1 MDFCFFF
8 FALEKVQEKSFDFW
22 KFSVSK
28 RIFFYANNMKDVHA
42 IQTAKIKNIF
52 WIVFL
57 LFFLNLIIKL
67 TSQKSHS
74 ITYYTFQK
82 SIYFLLLSVTFLFD
96 WSINVLFDLIS
107 FCIVYK
113 CVVDYVFYPFGRTNE
128 GNLIFRFEVGHSC
141 KLIYK
146 RLDQPIK
153 FVRRI
158 IYQKER
164 NLSVFVIKKLLKTE
178 IVCRR

>member
-1 MDFCFFF
+1 MDFCLFFF
-8 FALEKVQEKSFDFW
+8 TLK
-22 KFSVSK
+22 KFRK
-28 RIFFYANNMKDVHA
+28 K
-42 IQTAKIKNIF
+42 
-52 WIVFL
+52 FL
-57 LFFLNLIIKL
+57 LLFYFPSFAFFFPFLLLKKSKISSELFSFFLLEFNHQINPLK
-67 TSQKSHS
+67 SQS

-82 SIYFLLLSVTFLFD
+82 SIYFLLLLVTFLFD

-146 RLDQPIK
+146 RLD
-153 FVRRI
+153 
-158 IYQKER
+158 
-164 NLSVFVIKKLLKTE
+164 
-178 IVCRR
+178 

>member
-8 FALEKVQEKSFDFW
+8 FTLKKFRKSFDYFFPFLRVLS
-22 KFSVSK
+22 FSLSC
-28 RIFFYANNMKDVHA
+28 F
-42 IQTAKIKNIF
+42 IKNQKHLLNCF
-52 WIVFL
+52 
-57 LFFLNLIIKL
+57 LFFFSNLIIKL
-67 TSQKSHS
+67 TPQKSQS

-146 RLDQPIK
+146 RLD
-153 FVRRI
+153 
-158 IYQKER
+158 
-164 NLSVFVIKKLLKTE
+164 
-178 IVCRR
+178 